1 MKKILSLILFALLLL
16 PLEGQGII
24 RANPFYSYI
33 QRDTLGSEMLSNGG
47 FNDGTDWVIVANWS
61 ISGGVATYDDI
72 ANGNIYQLTED
83 MLHEVEPNTTYR
95 VTLDVSISSGDA
107 NFRFTNINNAVVY
120 VDYANYAN
128 GSHVIRFTTPADVG
142 LKGFLIRA
150 QALSS
155 ATFSLDNIS
164 MKKVL

>member
-1 MKKILSLILFALLLL
+1 MRKLFISLSLLLFLL
-16 PLEGQGII
+16 PLNGQIG
-24 RANPFYSYI
+24 RYPFYSYI

-47 FNDGTDWVIVANWS
+47 FNDGTDWEIVANWS

-107 NFRFTNINNAVVY
+107 IFRFTTINSVVVY